1 MPFCFESTTCRKQ
14 NSASRGK
21 ISTKLPYHER
31 LGFYCAQRFVQVA
44 ISETKYSAKIFATPW
59 AWLDTASMQSNRKRA
74 FSWQDR
80 QRLRRAVVEAATA
93 RLLRRVQAVLRV
105 AEGYPLAEAAR
116 LSGVDRTSVH
126 RWVGAYLHRHVV
138 ADLQDRPHT
147 GRPRETDDLDAE
159 LLEAV
164 LSQDPRTVGYQ
175 ATTWTAPLL
184 ATHLREEYG
193 CVISE
198 RTLRRRLRE
207 YDWRWKRPRYLYR
220 ERAEHVAQ
228 KKGRLFAA

>member
-1 MPFCFESTTCRKQ
+1 MQDNSRTT
-14 NSASRGK
+14 
-21 ISTKLPYHER
+21 
-31 LGFYCAQRFVQVA
+31 
-44 ISETKYSAKIFATPW
+44 
-59 AWLDTASMQSNRKRA
+59 

-80 QRLRRAVVEAATA
+80 RRLKGAVAEAATA
-93 RLLRRVQAVLRV
+93 WLFRRMQAVLRV

-116 LSGVDRTSVH
+116 LNGVNRTSVH

-138 ADLQDRPHT
+138 ADLQERPHT
-147 GRPRETDDLDAE
+147 GRPREADDLDAE

-164 LSQDPRTVGYQ
+164 LAQDPRTVGYQ

-184 ATHLREEYG
+184 ATHLREEHGYL
-193 CVISE
+193 ISE

-207 YDWRWKRPRYLYR
+207 YGWRWKRPRYFYQ

-228 KKGRLFAA
+228 KKGELFAA

>member
-1 MPFCFESTTCRKQ
+1 MQ
-14 NSASRGK
+14 N
-21 ISTKLPYHER
+21 
-31 LGFYCAQRFVQVA
+31 
-44 ISETKYSAKIFATPW
+44 
-59 AWLDTASMQSNRKRA
+59 NRKRA

-93 RLLRRVQAVLRV
+93 RLLRRVPAVLRV
-105 AEGYPLAEAAR
+105 AEGDPLAEAAR
-116 LSGVDRTSVH
+116 RSGVDRTSVH
-126 RWVGAYLHRHVV
+126 RWVGAYLHRQVV

-159 LLEAV
+159 WLEAV
-164 LSQDPRTVGYQ
+164 LAQDPRTVGYQ
-175 ATTWTAPLL
+175 ATPWTAPLW
-184 ATHLREEYG
+184 ATHWREEHG